1 MATTSASPM
10 CSRDVLRA
18 LARSR
23 WALCVLLATGC
34 GLRTSLDQPGAAPA
48 TNTGGS
54 TSTGGSSS
62 QGVGGNPA
70 GGKSAGGADGSGG
83 YTLSGGAPA
92 HGGSHA
98 TGGLVTTGGSKST
111 GGSAVGGAGGSSV
124 SGKGGSVGGAGGSSM
139 AKIVCSDVGSLQK
152 TFNTDYDGAFV
163 PVNGSRK
170 QYFFQSNWWTSYDGE
185 TIAVNGL
192 SYTLANPTSAQAT
205 GTDPLGY
212 PSFFIGT
219 YDDHDTVGSNL
230 PKQVSALTHVPAI
243 MSTNA
248 FSMGTNN
255 FNASYD
261 LWFTADSS
269 PLPSGQYSPDA
280 ELTVWLFMPSGGQ
293 PHGTLTHRAQN
304 VAGLP
309 GTWDIWIDD
318 PPCVFYVATTPLEN
332 LELDLNNVIQDAVK
346 NGYGITSDMYLSII
360 FGGFEVWGGGDGL
373 QLKSFCANVL

>member
-1 MATTSASPM
+1 
-10 CSRDVLRA
+10 
-18 LARSR
+18 
-23 WALCVLLATGC
+23 
-34 GLRTSLDQPGAAPA
+34 
-48 TNTGGS
+48 
-54 TSTGGSSS
+54 
-62 QGVGGNPA
+62 
-70 GGKSAGGADGSGG
+70 
-83 YTLSGGAPA
+83 
-92 HGGSHA
+92 
-98 TGGLVTTGGSKST
+98 
-111 GGSAVGGAGGSSV
+111 
-124 SGKGGSVGGAGGSSM
+124 M
-139 AKIVCSDVGSLQK
+139 AKIVCSDVGSLQES
-152 TFNTDYDGAFV
+152 FSTDYDGAFV
-163 PVNGSRK
+163 SVNGSRK

-192 SYTLANPTSAQAT
+192 SYSLANPSSAQAA

-219 YDDHDTVGSNL
+219 YDDHQTAGSNL

-248 FSMGTNN
+248 FSMGTSN

-269 PLPSGQYSPDA
+269 PLPSGQYNPGSGGA
-280 ELTVWLFMPSGGQ
+280 ELTVWLFMPSDGR

-332 LELDLNNVIQDAVK
+332 LELDLNDVIRDAVK

-373 QLKSFCANVL
+373 HLKSFCANVL